1 MSKPAPDTRARLR
14 RGYRLQWEPAQQ
26 AHVLLYPEGM
36 VRLNESAAAIL
47 AACDGRTLEAITTE
61 LADKYDTPELAA
73 DIREF
78 VATALARGW
87 LSRE

>member
-1 MSKPAPDTRARLR
+1 MSEPSPETRLRLR
-14 RGYRLQWEPAQQ
+14 RGYRLQWEPAQA

-47 AACDGRTLEAITTE
+47 AACDGRELGAITAE
-61 LADKYDTPELAA
+61 LADRYDAPGLAA